1 MKVSNAILMPEF
13 ERLLNNG
20 HTVEFMPQG
29 TSMRPFIEGGHDS
42 VILGRNTN
50 PKVGDIVLAKTNQ
63 QYVLHR
69 IVKINNNDIIL
80 QGDGNLQGYEYCT
93 KNDIIGKVIII
104 KNKNGKRKCLT
115 KGIIWRHL
123 PTCFKKLA
131 LKIYRKLLQWKKI

>member
-1 MKVSNAILMPEF
+1 MPEF

-42 VILGRNTN
+42 VILGRNKN

-80 QGDGNLQGYEYCT
+80 QGDGNLQGYEYCIARSLAYRFLVY
-93 KNDIIGKVIII
+93 DVR
-104 KNKNGKRKCLT
+104 NGTYAYAYSFCT
-115 KGIIWRHL
+115 MAYINN
-123 PTCFKKLA
+123 
-131 LKIYRKLLQWKKI
+131 YLLGLWL